1 MKSPLIGVT
10 AVYDYQRNVHWLG
23 DDYCSAISQCGA
35 VPVLIP
41 SSLPQKQVLALV
53 NQLDGLLLSGG
64 DDVNPL
70 SFGQEPVENM
80 GLVDP
85 LRDNLELT
93 LTKEFM
99 RTQKPILGICR
110 GLQVINIVLGGTIIQ
125 DLSSHCKKWIGHSQK
140 GTRSYASHSVEIVRD
155 SLLYSIVDKDT
166 IYTNS
171 FHHQAVDKLGK
182 DLIVNCRSKDGL
194 VEGVEHKE
202 KQILGVQ
209 WHPENLWKNTEE
221 NILLFNWLVSNC

>member
-1 MKSPLIGVT
+1 MKAPLIGIT
-10 AVYDYQRNVHWLG
+10 SVYDYNKNVHWLG

-35 VPVLIP
+35 VPVVIP
-41 SSLPQKQVLALV
+41 SSLPHKQILALA
-53 NQLDGLLLSGG
+53 NHLDGLLLSGG

-70 SFGQEPVENM
+70 SFAQEPVPDM
-80 GLVDP
+80 GIVDP

-99 RTQKPILGICR
+99 RTDKPILGICR

-125 DLSSHCKKWIGHSQK
+125 DLPSHTGEWIGHSQK
-140 GTRSYASHSVEIVRD
+140 GTRAYASHSVDIEENT
-155 SLLYSIVDKDT
+155 LLRSIIDKDT

-171 FHHQAVDKLGK
+171 FHHQAVDKVGK
-182 DLIVNCRSKDGL
+182 DLIINCRSKDGL
-194 VEGVEHKE
+194 IEGLEHTE

-221 NILLFNWLVSNC
+221 NIKLFNWLVSNC